1 MEHQTLTNISKETHT
16 NLKKRT
22 NRRAYHFLQTATAEK
37 RTNRRAYPVFFRQ
50 LQQRCRTHP
59 VISKLPPGGGT
70 ARVVSTAGIAV
81 VVVCSWL
88 AQQMMEEQRKHLVQ
102 LSTLTAVKCTEKN
115 NQ

>member
-22 NRRAYHFLQTATAEK
+22 NRRAY
-37 RTNRRAYPVFFRQ
+37 PVFFRQ

-59 VISKLPPGGGT
+59 VIGKLPPGGGV
-70 ARVVSTAGIAV
+70 AGAFSTAGVAV

-88 AQQMMEEQRKHLVQ
+88 AEQTMEEQCKHLVQ
-102 LSTLTAVKCTEKN
+102 LSALTAVKCTERN